1 MTPGGGTVPNP
12 LEDASSPPE
21 SDRVIAARI
30 EQVYARIRA
39 AEQGYGRPSGDVALL
54 AVSKEQDA
62 GVIRAAHAAGQRAF
76 GESYLQEAL
85 DKQHRLADLDD
96 IEWHF
101 IGRIQANKTRPIATS
116 FDWVHSLCDLRH
128 AIRLNDQRPPDPPPL
143 QVCLQ
148 VNLSGESSK
157 AGLEPGQVAEFIAAC
172 QALSRL
178 RIRGL
183 MTLPA
188 PADSFATQRIPFL
201 ALRRLR
207 DAVATPANPLDV
219 LSMGMSDDL
228 EAAIAEGA
236 TIVRLG
242 TAIFGDRT
250 RHGH

>member
-1 MTPGGGTVPNP
+1 MTPGGGIVPTTQD
-12 LEDASSPPE
+12 DAPAPPE
-21 SDRVIAARI
+21 AEGVIAARI
-30 EQVYARIRA
+30 EQVRARIRA
-39 AEQGYGRPSGDVALL
+39 AEQDAGRPSGDVALL
-54 AVSKEQDA
+54 AVSKGQDA
-62 GVIRAAHAAGQRAF
+62 GMIRAAHAAGQRAF

-85 DKQHRLADLDD
+85 DKQRRLADLAD

-101 IGRIQANKTRPIATS
+101 VGRIQANKTRSIAAS

-128 AIRLNDQRPPDPPPL
+128 ATRLNDQRPAGRPPL
-143 QVCLQ
+143 QACLQ
-148 VNLSGESSK
+148 INLSGESSK
-157 AGLEPGQVAEFIAAC
+157 AGLEPAQVAEFLAAC
-172 QALSRL
+172 RALPRL

-188 PADSFATQRIPFL
+188 PTDSFATQRIPFL

-207 DAVATPANPLDV
+207 DGVATPASPLDV

-250 RHGH
+250 RPGH